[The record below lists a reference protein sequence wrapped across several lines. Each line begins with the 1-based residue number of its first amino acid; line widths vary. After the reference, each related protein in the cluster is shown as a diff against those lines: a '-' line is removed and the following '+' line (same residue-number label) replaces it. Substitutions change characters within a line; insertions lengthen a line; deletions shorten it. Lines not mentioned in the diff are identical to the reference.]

1 MAQGANLKPTKRS
14 KTKKVQKKQ
23 QAAKK
28 RENKKGSV
36 NRQTKGLKAQRNST
50 NEQKSLTRKIDAT
63 NMKTFA
69 ARALL
74 SGGGKFFLS
83 DVTEKG
89 QKEAE
94 SMRKSKIKKTSTDGK
109 LGNRIDKQ
117 LRKLGGKPGKI

>member
-109 LGNRIDKQ
+109 LGNS
-117 LRKLGGKPGKI
+117 

>member
-1 MAQGANLKPTKRS
+1 MAQGAKLKPTKRS
-14 KTKKVQKKQ
+14 KTKKIQKKP

-74 SGGGKFFLS
+74 AGGGKFFLS
-83 DVTEKG
+83 EVTEKG

-94 SMRKSKIKKTSTDGK
+94 SMKKSKIKKTSTDGK